1 MFKRKSYIGL
11 FIIILIFSLWFIPRI
26 NNRVNDDRVSD
37 SSRTKE
43 ISQSSKLSFINLNGE
58 SRKVPEFVFQN
69 QDNRYVT
76 NEDFSGKVYVAEF
89 FFTSCPSICIEMNQ
103 NMKVLDE
110 LYGNRDDFGIASFT
124 IDPEND
130 TPTTLKKYSELID
143 VKSKNWHFLTGD
155 KKDIYELSNNGFN
168 IFSSINEAVDGGFEH
183 QGFFALIDKN
193 GYIRS
198 RVNDYGTP
206 LVYYSGITNVNES
219 VQGIDMIKE
228 DIEKLLKEDYGKK

>member
-11 FIIILIFSLWFIPRI
+11 FIIIIIFSFWFIPRI
-26 NNRVNDDRVSD
+26 NNRVNDNRVSD

-103 NMKVLDE
+103 NMKILDE
-110 LYGNRDDFGIASFT
+110 EFGGRDDFGIASFT
-124 IDPEND
+124 IDPVND
-130 TPTTLKKYSELID
+130 TPVVLKKYAERLN
-143 VKSKNWHFLTGD
+143 VKSQNWHFLTGKID
-155 KKDIYELSNNGFN
+155 DVYELSNSGFN
-168 IFSSINEAVDGGFEH
+168 IFAGVNPAVAGGFEH

-198 RVNDYGTP
+198 RKDSNGNP
-206 LVYYSGITNVNES
+206 IVYYLGIDNPS
-219 VQGIDMIKE
+219 ADKQGIDMIKE
-228 DIEKLLKEDYGKK
+228 DIRKLLKNG

>member
-1 MFKRKSYIGL
+1 MKKYSYIGIS
-11 FIIILIFSLWFIPRI
+11 FIVLIFGIIVFPKIMDRI
-26 NNRVNDDRVSD
+26 ENQSINDTKRLSISD
-37 SSRTKE
+37 
-43 ISQSSKLSFINLNGE
+43 KLSFIKLDGKN
-58 SRKVPEFVFQN
+58 RKVEDFLFLN
-69 QDNRYVT
+69 QDSLLIG
-76 NEDFSGKVYVAEF
+76 NEDFKGKVYVAEF
-89 FFTSCPSICIEMNQ
+89 FFTKCPSICIEMNQ

-228 DIEKLLKEDYGKK
+228 DIEKLFKEDYGKK

>member
-1 MFKRKSYIGL
+1 MFKKKSYIGL
-11 FIIILIFSLWFIPRI
+11 FIIIIIFSFWFIPRI
-26 NNRVNDDRVSD
+26 NNRVNENKVSD

-103 NMKVLDE
+103 NMKILDE
-110 LYGNRDDFGIASFT
+110 EFGDRDDFGIASFT
-124 IDPEND
+124 IDPVND
-130 TPTTLKKYSELID
+130 TPVVLKEYAERLN
-143 VKSKNWHFLTGD
+143 VKSQNWHFLTGKID
-155 KKDIYELSNNGFN
+155 DVYELSNSGFN
-168 IFSSINEAVDGGFEH
+168 IFAGVNPAVAGGFEH

-198 RVNDYGTP
+198 RRDSNGNP
-206 LVYYSGITNVNES
+206 IVYYLGIENPS
-219 VQGIDMIKE
+219 ADKQGIDMIKE
-228 DIEKLLKEDYGKK
+228 DIRKLLKNG

>member
-11 FIIILIFSLWFIPRI
+11 FIIIIIFSFWFIPRI
-26 NNRVNDDRVSD
+26 NNRVNDNRVSD

-103 NMKVLDE
+103 NMKILDE
-110 LYGNRDDFGIASFT
+110 EFGGRDDFGIASFT
-124 IDPEND
+124 IDPVND
-130 TPTTLKKYSELID
+130 TPVVLKEYAERLNVISQ
-143 VKSKNWHFLTGD
+143 NWHFLTGKID
-155 KKDIYELSNNGFN
+155 DVYELSNSGFN
-168 IFSSINEAVDGGFEH
+168 IFAGVNPAVAGGFEH

-198 RVNDYGTP
+198 RKDSNGNP
-206 LVYYSGITNVNES
+206 IVYYLGIENPS
-219 VQGIDMIKE
+219 ADKQGIDMIKE
-228 DIEKLLKEDYGKK
+228 DIRKLLKNG

>member
-11 FIIILIFSLWFIPRI
+11 FIIIIIFSFWFIPKI
-26 NNRVNDDRVSD
+26 NNRVNDNRVSD

-103 NMKVLDE
+103 NMKILDE
-110 LYGNRDDFGIASFT
+110 EFGGRDDFGIASFT
-124 IDPEND
+124 IDPVND
-130 TPTTLKKYSELID
+130 TPVVLKEYAERLN
-143 VKSKNWHFLTGD
+143 VKSQNWHFLTGKID
-155 KKDIYELSNNGFN
+155 DVYELSNSGFN
-168 IFSSINEAVDGGFEH
+168 IFAGVNPAVAGGFEH

-198 RVNDYGTP
+198 RRDSNGNP
-206 LVYYSGITNVNES
+206 IVYYLGIENPS
-219 VQGIDMIKE
+219 VDKQGIDMIKE
-228 DIEKLLKEDYGKK
+228 DIRKLLKNG